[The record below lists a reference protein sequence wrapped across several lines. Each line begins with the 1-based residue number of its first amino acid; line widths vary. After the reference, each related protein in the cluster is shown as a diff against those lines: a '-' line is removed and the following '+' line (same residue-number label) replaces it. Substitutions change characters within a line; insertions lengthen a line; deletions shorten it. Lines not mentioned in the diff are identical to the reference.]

1 MIEELVAVSVFPA
14 AKWVESQLTGIDLG
28 PCRAPFAEIDV
39 EGQRQLGALVER
51 IADDAAQARAVLSSA

>member
-28 PCRAPFAEIDV
+28 PCRAPFAEIDA
-39 EGQRQLGALVER
+39 EGQRRLRSLVER
-51 IADDAAQARAVLSSA
+51 IADDAAAARSALG